1 MKYSMIIILSIGLL
15 VGACDER
22 KTNLSPQERLGTL
35 RISFD
40 DSYSFNDS
48 TGNLAPAI
56 NYDVV
61 NSTGMSD
68 RGTFDVPAGSHL
80 GDIHQLV
87 LDQVEKGP
95 LVVRYMVSRPFII
108 MGRKDDT
115 SAARFSDS
123 TSVYLLGNS
132 SADVGPIDIWAYRL
146 DQLVLH
152 FNPTLDSV
160 QADSI
165 IGNLG
170 AEKLSQRRSVF
181 DNGLMYLI
189 STQGL
194 GLESDLRPVYAQIP
208 GVESVNFSII
218 GHSFF

>member
-1 MKYSMIIILSIGLL
+1 MRYGILIVISLGVILM
-15 VGACDER
+15 ACDQR
-22 KTNLSPQERLGTL
+22 KTTLSPQERLGTL
-35 RISFD
+35 RVSFD

-48 TGNLAPAI
+48 TAGLSPAV

-61 NSTGMSD
+61 NDNGMSD
-68 RGTFDVPAGSHL
+68 RGVFNIPAGSHL
-80 GDIHQLV
+80 GDLHQLV
-87 LDQVEKGP
+87 LSQVEKGP

-115 SAARFSDS
+115 SDARFSDS
-123 TSVYLLGNS
+123 ASVYLLGNG

-146 DQLVLH
+146 DQLVIH
-152 FNPTLDSV
+152 FNPAIDSV

-170 AEKLSQRRSVF
+170 AETLSRRISVF
-181 DNGLMYLI
+181 DNGLIYLI

-194 GLESDLRPVYAQIP
+194 GLESDLRPMIAEIP
-208 GVESVNFSII
+208 GVESANFSII